1 MVRTSLPVKY
11 ILKKLTVFL
20 IVFFGAL
27 ILNFV
32 LPRLIPGDP
41 AYTVYEDVLREGG
54 GSINLTYLH
63 QLEVEYGISNKP
75 IYVQFFTYVID
86 LFHGNLGVSIAY
98 YPVPVATILAEA
110 LPWTLF
116 LVISSITL
124 SFFIGNRLGRYAG
137 MNRNTSKDLAVD
149 LFAMFMAAFPAF
161 VLAFIMLDIFS
172 VYGKLFPIG
181 GAYSSS
187 VNMGF
192 NAPFIISVL
201 YHAVLPVATIM
212 LTSLGGWVLGMRNNI
227 IPNVNSDYINFSE
240 NLGMKDYQLKRIAYR
255 NAILPN
261 LTGFSMSIGL
271 SVSGVIIEESIFS
284 YPGVGLYM
292 ITAIDNL
299 DYPLLQGIFL
309 MVIIAVLVGN
319 LVVDILYGF
328 LDPRIKQEGE

>member
-11 ILKKLTVFL
+11 ILKKLAVFL

-181 GAYSSS
+181 GAYSSN

>member
-1 MVRTSLPVKY
+1 MIKTSLPVKY
-11 ILKKLTVFL
+11 ILKKLSVFL

-41 AYTVYEDVLREGG
+41 AYTIYEDVLREGG

-75 IYVQFFTYVID
+75 IYIQFFTYVID

-137 MNRNTSKDLAVD
+137 MNRNTTKDLVVD

-181 GAYSSS
+181 GAYYSS

-240 NLGMKDYQLKRIAYR
+240 NLGMKDYQLKKIAYR

>member
-1 MVRTSLPVKY
+1 MIKTSLPVKY
-11 ILKKLTVFL
+11 ILKKLSVFL

-137 MNRNTSKDLAVD
+137 MNRNTTKDLAVD

-212 LTSLGGWVLGMRNNI
+212 LTSLGGWVLGMGNNI

-240 NLGMKDYQLKRIAYR
+240 NLGMKDYQLKKIAYR

>member
-1 MVRTSLPVKY
+1 MIKTSLPVKY
-11 ILKKLTVFL
+11 ILKKLSVFL

-137 MNRNTSKDLAVD
+137 MNRNTTKDLAVD

-240 NLGMKDYQLKRIAYR
+240 NLGMKDYQLKKIAYR

>member
-1 MVRTSLPVKY
+1 MIKTSLPVKY
-11 ILKKLTVFL
+11 ILKKLSVFL

-75 IYVQFFTYVID
+75 IYIQFFTYVID

-137 MNRNTSKDLAVD
+137 MNRNTTKDLAVD

-240 NLGMKDYQLKRIAYR
+240 NLGMKDYQLKKIAYR